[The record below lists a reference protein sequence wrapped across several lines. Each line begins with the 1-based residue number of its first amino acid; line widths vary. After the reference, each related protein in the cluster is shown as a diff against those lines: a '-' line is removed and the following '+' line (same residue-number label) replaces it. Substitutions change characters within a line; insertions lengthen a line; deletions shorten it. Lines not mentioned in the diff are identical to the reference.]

1 MPYFKHIFEGLFP
14 YDCFDIKLSQI
25 LLKISKML
33 DMLFIDEVYLNHFVY
48 ELHFNLDKN
57 EHH

>member
-1 MPYFKHIFEGLFP
+1 
-14 YDCFDIKLSQI
+14 
-25 LLKISKML
+25 ML

-57 EHH
+57 EHL

>member
-1 MPYFKHIFEGLFP
+1 
-14 YDCFDIKLSQI
+14 
-25 LLKISKML
+25 ML

-57 EHH
+57 EHHWPI